1 MPTATEQILYD
12 RGWAR
17 FVCGVSRAV
26 RWEDPDGVEYAEEE
40 ALKMATTKEQLAKA
54 GLGGYRLG
62 GYLPANP
69 SGTFTINNAYTNTSG
84 TSANIY
90 SDGQWS
96 NAAQGRGLTGLAK
109 QQEEILRVAYQKQ
122 YAPDRYIIAPTVT
135 KPPSAGRP
143 KESTALAWLD
153 SEIDRMRVRL

>member
-1 MPTATEQILYD
+1 M
-12 RGWAR
+12 
-17 FVCGVSRAV
+17 CGVSRAV

-69 SGTFTINNAYTNTSG
+69 SGTFTGNDAYTGTSG
-84 TSANIY
+84 TSANIF
-90 SDGQWS
+90 SGFT
-96 NAAQGRGLTGLAK
+96 QGFTQQ
-109 QQEEILRVAYQKQ
+109 QQEAYDRQQMEYVRQMAAPQVFVTPEKMG
-122 YAPDRYIIAPTVT
+122 YVPAPDPPS
-135 KPPSAGRP
+135 PPSAGRP